1 MASLAG
7 KELAREI
14 ARLAS
19 EKKAGNILIM
29 DLRRLSAPAEFFVI
43 ATALSS
49 PHLRGL
55 RDFIKQSL
63 ETKGL
68 RMLHADGLVEGSEW
82 LVLDYFD
89 VIVHLFSERKR
100 SYFDLEDLYSDVPM
114 EAYGLEKKS
123 TPVKAL
129 PKKAK
134 KAPAKK
140 KKGAPRKRRS

>member
-1 MASLAG
+1 MAALAG

-14 ARLAS
+14 ARLAI
-19 EKKAGNILIM
+19 EKNAGNILIL
-29 DLRRLSAPAEFFVI
+29 DLRKLSAPAEFYVI

-55 RDFIKQSL
+55 RDFLKISL

-68 RMLHADGLVEGSEW
+68 RLLHADGMADGSEW

-89 VIVHLFSERKR
+89 VIVHLFSKEKR
-100 SYFDLEDLYSDVPM
+100 RYFALEDLYSDVPM
-114 EAYGLEKKS
+114 EAYGLEKK
-123 TPVKAL
+123 PAPAKPA

-140 KKGAPRKRRS
+140 KKNAPRRRRS